1 MTKFEK
7 GYCNFSIANK
17 TPLATFP
24 RIFLVANEVF
34 NVEIQCKIICKTSD
48 EISIKW
54 AEVVRHTQLA
64 TCKFRNAMAKIE
76 KAVIREDIYLS
87 MF

>member
-48 EISIKW
+48 EISIK
-54 AEVVRHTQLA
+54 
-64 TCKFRNAMAKIE
+64 
-76 KAVIREDIYLS
+76 
-87 MF
+87 